1 MARVTI
7 SEIARQ
13 AGVSKTAVSFAFNTP
28 SKLPNETVQRILKV
42 ANDMGYMPSPVA
54 RSLAG
59 KRTGNL
65 GLLFPQPMSVVMQNP
80 YTLELLRGVGAV
92 CDEQGYNM
100 MLVSPVLGSMRQ
112 AVSGAAVDGFLTVGL
127 EYYKST
133 VRLLDQRDIPY
144 VMVDSDPTP
153 DAACVNIDDVQ
164 GAYSAMKHVLDH
176 DHRRIDIY
184 GIESGKHGD
193 FETYVGTLQH
203 RIQGYRLALQEV
215 GLDIDGQTVR
225 LIECPCDRDGG
236 QAAFAQSWGSD
247 SRPTAIVAMADIIA
261 LGALEAAEQ
270 RGARVPDALSV
281 VGYDDLP
288 ISQWCSP
295 PLTTVRQPILEKGRF
310 ATELL
315 LERLNGKSAGLQ
327 HVLPTT
333 LIERGSV
340 FQATAS
346 NI

>member
-1 MARVTI
+1 MAKITI
-7 SEIARQ
+7 SEIAKH
-13 AGVSKTAVSFAFNTP
+13 AGVSKTAVSFAFNAP
-28 SKLPNETVQRILKV
+28 SKLPDETVQRILKV
-42 ANDMGYMPSPVA
+42 ANDMGYLPSPVA

-65 GLLFPQPMSVVMQNP
+65 GLLFPQPMSEVMQNP

-92 CDEQGYNM
+92 CDEQGYNI
-100 MLVSPVLGSMRQ
+100 MLVSPILGSMRQ
-112 AVSGAAVDGFLTVGL
+112 AVSGAAVDGFLTIGL

-153 DAACVNIDDVQ
+153 GAACVNIDDVH
-164 GAYSAMKHVLDH
+164 GAYSVMKHVLDH
-176 DHRRIDIY
+176 GHRRIDIY

-203 RIQGYRLALQEV
+203 RIHGYRIALQEV
-215 GLDIDGQTVR
+215 GLDIDGQAVR
-225 LIECPCDRDGG
+225 LIECACTREGG
-236 QAAFAQSWGSD
+236 SETFVQSWDSD

-261 LGALEAAEQ
+261 LGTLETAQ
-270 RGARVPDALSV
+270 RHGVRIPTELSI

-288 ISQWCSP
+288 VSRWCSP
-295 PLTTVRQPILEKGRF
+295 ALTTVRQPIVEKGRF

-315 LERLNGKSAGLQ
+315 LERLNGESAGLQ

-333 LIERGSV
+333 MIDRASV
-340 FQATAS
+340 AQAS
-346 NI
+346 SPH